1 MQSPETTRGFSRYM
15 LLLPVTH
22 SLFNTRTH
30 MTLTQS
36 RLCSLHTDV
45 WRDMFP
51 SFQFQAVIVLRQAVV
66 VLRPPPQHQESR
78 LWQAAQYMHMC
89 MCMSCYVV
97 SNIVHSS
104 GEYKSND
111 LLTLYILEWRQGG

>member
-1 MQSPETTRGFSRYM
+1 MQSPETTRQLGDYPDIYSCFLS
-15 LLLPVTH
+15 VTH

-78 LWQAAQYMHMC
+78 LWQAAH
-89 MCMSCYVV
+89 
-97 SNIVHSS
+97 VHVM
-104 GEYKSND
+104 
-111 LLTLYILEWRQGG
+111 W

>member
-1 MQSPETTRGFSRYM
+1 MHVQSPETTRGVSRYIF
-15 LLLPVTH
+15 LFPVTH

-78 LWQAAQYMHMC
+78 LWQAAH
-89 MCMSCYVV
+89 
-97 SNIVHSS
+97 VHVM
-104 GEYKSND
+104 
-111 LLTLYILEWRQGG
+111 W